1 MKLKSSDGP
10 SLRKIDNKDTYQGIQ
25 LSKERIFKFS
35 KVSMLDEVIQQF
47 SKRFSDFCTE
57 STVVKATRIADVKT
71 WPRDWESL
79 KDFGDEELHL
89 ILEKYEN
96 TLKSAGVNVDKVDM
110 EWIMLKKAIHGSDL
124 RGVLNGNLQ
133 RNISSSIQTYW
144 PLWI

>member
-1 MKLKSSDGP
+1 
-10 SLRKIDNKDTYQGIQ
+10 
-25 LSKERIFKFS
+25 
-35 KVSMLDEVIQQF
+35 MLDEVIQQF

-110 EWIMLKKAIHGSDL
+110 EWIMLKKAFMEVI
-124 RGVLNGNLQ
+124 
-133 RNISSSIQTYW
+133 
-144 PLWI
+144 

>member
-1 MKLKSSDGP
+1 MKLKLSDGP

-57 STVVKATRIADVKT
+57 PTAVKATRIADVKT

-79 KDFGDEELHL
+79 KVPILSLNFYFGDEEVHL
-89 ILEKYEN
+89 ILEKYEH

-110 EWIMLKKAIHGSDL
+110 EWIMLKKAFMEVI
-124 RGVLNGNLQ
+124 
-133 RNISSSIQTYW
+133 
-144 PLWI
+144 